1 VKVPLPITRCIRTI
15 PSSDFLDPKANHV
28 TTTVTSVSDLSA
40 GLATALGGVA
50 VLALI
55 LFLVQRELAGSA
67 GPRFRPLTRVLI
79 IVIAPLLVVFL
90 AIVISRLAA
99 LI

>member
-1 VKVPLPITRCIRTI
+1 MTRGNRTI
-15 PSSDFLDPKANHV
+15 PSSDFLDPRAHHV
-28 TTTVTSVSDLSA
+28 TTTVTSVSDVSA
-40 GLATALGGVA
+40 GVATAIGGVA

-55 LFLVQRELAGSA
+55 LFLVQRELAASA
-67 GPRFRPLTRVLI
+67 GPTFRPLTRVLL

-90 AIVISRLAA
+90 AIVMSRLAA